1 MEKSKTWAIF
11 GIGNFIHD
19 IVEAIHL
26 NQGIIKCVVLN
37 QAISRHQLKK
47 LPVGTK
53 VIKFEQS
60 KPLPEADYYFF
71 GFIDSKK
78 HLFFKALKVNSLKFP
93 NLIHPKASI
102 SSTAHLGQGNFIGSG
117 SILAPES
124 KLGQFNIVNRGVT
137 IGHDTVI
144 GDYNHLGPASTIS
157 GLVTIGNK
165 NYLGAN
171 CTIIDNLKIQN
182 DLIIG
187 AGSVVTKSLTKPG
200 TYVGI
205 PAKLFLKKA

>member
-1 MEKSKTWAIF
+1 MEKSKTWTIF

-19 IVEAIHL
+19 IVEAIQL
-26 NQGIIKCVVLN
+26 NQGVIKYVVLN
-37 QAISRHQLKK
+37 QAIPSHQLKK
-47 LPVGTK
+47 LPLGIK

-60 KPLPEADYYFF
+60 KSLPETDYYFF
-71 GFIDSKK
+71 GFVDSKK
-78 HLFFKALKVNSLKFP
+78 QLFFKELNVNALKFP

-102 SSTAHLGQGNFIGSG
+102 SSTVKLGQGNFIGSG
-117 SILAPES
+117 SILAPQS

-144 GDYNHLGPASTIS
+144 GDYNNLGPASTVS

-165 NYLGAN
+165 NFLGAN
-171 CTIIDNLKIQN
+171 CTIIDNLEIKN

-187 AGSVVTKSLTKPG
+187 AGAVVTKSLTKPG
-200 TYVGI
+200 TYVGV
-205 PAKLFLKKA
+205 PAKLF